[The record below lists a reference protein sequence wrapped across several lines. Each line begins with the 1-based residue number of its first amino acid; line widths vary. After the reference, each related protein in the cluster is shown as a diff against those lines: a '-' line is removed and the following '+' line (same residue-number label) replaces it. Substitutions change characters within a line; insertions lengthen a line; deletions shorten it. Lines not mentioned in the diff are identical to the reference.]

1 MLHVRPTLSE
11 PMVDEVGFSVE
22 LSAQQSLSPEDAG
35 ALAGPALVLA
45 RPTLAR
51 SPHEARGQVSIEDGQ
66 LWVALEVSG
75 PGEFDAPV
83 VDRATALFD
92 HLWTAVWL
100 GAREVADHLRSEAQ
114 LLALADAS
122 RTKDWEGAV
131 AAATSTPP
139 GPACPRG

>member
-11 PMVDEVGFSVE
+11 PMVDEAGFSVE
-22 LSAQQSLSPEDAG
+22 LSAQQSLSPEEAG
-35 ALAGPALVLA
+35 ALVGPVFVLA

-51 SPHEARGQVSIEDGQ
+51 SPHQAHGQVSIEDGQ

-75 PGEFDAPV
+75 PGAFDTAA

-92 HLWTAVWL
+92 DLWTAVWL
-100 GAREVADHLRSEAQ
+100 GAREGAGHLRSEAQ
-114 LLALADAS
+114 LLALAVSS
-122 RTKDWEGAV
+122 RTMDWEGAV
-131 AAATSTPP
+131 AAATSTAP